1 MVYTHICIRTDEFR
15 TRYRHEFRCCSETM
29 IFVTRAR
36 VRVVYLNARTHA
48 KLGSLIERRFN
59 ASLFDN
65 ACFNTNEIYM
75 PPGDFNYMYGYSS
88 ERDNERKWIWIF
100 EPTGNFLDRCVH
112 KRVPRERKFHG
123 KRETP
128 WHRSYISRLISN
140 ADAGQ
145 IRFDSTRDSFRAKR
159 KIPYE

>member
-1 MVYTHICIRTDEFR
+1 
-15 TRYRHEFRCCSETM
+15 M

-88 ERDNERKWIWIF
+88 ERDNERK
-100 EPTGNFLDRCVH
+100 
-112 KRVPRERKFHG
+112 
-123 KRETP
+123 
-128 WHRSYISRLISN
+128 
-140 ADAGQ
+140 
-145 IRFDSTRDSFRAKR
+145 
-159 KIPYE
+159 